1 MTTVQTKPRPATVS
15 GLPLEIVDVHE
26 VDDAGGEHYET
37 VMTAGFLVDLVERKL
52 LKLTGN
58 IRPAHADGQAL
69 KGKTR
74 AKVEKWARELLA
86 NNAVIGNIS
95 VRLNPETSMF
105 DLVTDEE
112 GRDVLI
118 LDRGELDCAVD
129 SLSRI
134 KAILLAAGSP
144 AQTFDL
150 GTRFQVRIWIATDEE
165 AKRVAAV
172 YNTRGDKV
180 NDSAAKYA
188 YSETPEQRVANL
200 LMKSSRHLG
209 QDNVEVLTNT
219 VSASSHKLT
228 AYNTLSQA
236 IETFWQAEPVDEDDV
251 RTHAEWLK
259 NAWDALVAVRPEF
272 GRLTKA
278 KRQEVRGKSMA
289 GTAVSI
295 HGLIAA
301 MYAMW
306 RDEVDPA
313 VAFKALAD
321 TETVTVKVDGGTF
334 TRDVDYFSYQNPVW
348 QRLGILIPSPDKEG
362 NERLTL
368 RMSFQTRSA
377 MGKELKAKMGLS

>member
-1 MTTVQTKPRPATVS
+1 MTAIQNKTNTKTLTSP
-15 GLPLEIVDVHE
+15 LLEIIDVHE
-26 VDDAGGEHYET
+26 VDDAGGVHYET
-37 VMTAGFLVDLVERKL
+37 VMTAGFLVDLVERDL

-58 IRPAHADGQAL
+58 IRPAHAGGQAL
-69 KGKTR
+69 RGKTR

-105 DLVTDEE
+105 DVVTDDE
-112 GRDVLI
+112 GVEILL

-134 KAILLAAGSP
+134 KSILLAAASP

-150 GTRFQVRIWIATDEE
+150 ATRFQVRIWIANDEE

-180 NDSAAKYA
+180 NDSAAKFA

-209 QDNVEVLTNT
+209 QDNIEVLTNT
-219 VSASSHKLT
+219 VSASSHKLA

-236 IETFWQAEPVDEDDV
+236 IETFWQAEPVTEEDV
-251 RTHAEWLK
+251 REHAEWLK
-259 NAWDALVAVRPEF
+259 EAWDALVAVRPEF

-278 KRQEVRGKSMA
+278 KRQELRGQSMA

-295 HGLIAA
+295 HGIVAV

-306 RDEVDPA
+306 RDGVDPA
-313 VAFKALAD
+313 TAFKALDA
-321 TETVTVKVDGGTF
+321 TETVDVDLDGKAYTQE
-334 TRDVDYFSYQNPVW
+334 VDYFSYENPVW
-348 QRLGILIPSPDKEG
+348 QRIGILIPSPDKEG

-368 RMSFQTRSA
+368 RMSFQTRTA
-377 MGKELKAKMGLS
+377 MGKELKTKMGL